1 MISLAI
7 KTVKELDAAILS
19 NYLMAAGV
27 AAVAVI
33 LLVLIANMVPWQT
46 GKTDTSGTTRRVFW
60 YILAAAAFLVQGAL
74 SWVMFYSDITKKAL
88 QSGFFSHI
96 FISAGAACVLYI
108 IVTLIII
115 KSQKTR
121 SKLAS
126 IF

>member
-19 NYLMAAGV
+19 NYIMAAGV
-27 AAVAVI
+27 AVVAVI

-46 GKTDTSGTTRRVFW
+46 GKTDTSGTIRRVFW
-60 YILAAAAFLVQGAL
+60 FILAAAALLVQGAL
-74 SWVMFYSDITKKAL
+74 SCVMFYSEITKKAL

-96 FISAGAACVLYI
+96 FISAGVACLLYV